1 MKRLFLR
8 LIGEIGWGLS
18 EIGRRIEN
26 WAWSRN
32 PRMTEIRDSI
42 KDKRRSSMEFKQ
54 TPFGKERE
62 ELVVEHQRI
71 IEEEKEKDY
80 IKMWV
85 EDVLNDYD
93 ELVRKYKG
101 LVPLED
107 STLSIPNDEYAEE
120 GKEIEV
126 NILHSFPPNCK
137 QEDVTRHVTEM
148 IKHVQESYYP
158 NTPIWVEI
166 TQHKEKEKKG
176 E

>member
-1 MKRLFLR
+1 MKRLFIR
-8 LIGEIGWGLS
+8 LIEGFGWTLS
-18 EIGRRIEN
+18 EIGRRINN

-32 PRMTEIRDSI
+32 PRMAEIKESI
-42 KDKRRSSMEFKQ
+42 KDKRKTSMEFKQ

-62 ELVVEHQRI
+62 DLIVEHQRI

-85 EDVLNDYD
+85 KDVLNDYG
-93 ELVRKYKG
+93 ELIRKYKG

-126 NILHSFPPNCK
+126 NILHSFPSSCK
-137 QEDVTRHVTEM
+137 REDIVQQVTET
-148 IKHVQESYYP
+148 IKYVQESYYP
-158 NTPIWVEI
+158 DTPIWVEI
-166 TQHKEKEKKG
+166 TQHKEKGKDE
-176 E
+176 